1 MNAIYHPRYVFPIID
16 ISSLWIKDLK
26 KKKKKSMLLKE
37 KIDNWAEE

>member
-26 KKKKKSMLLKE
+26 KKKE
-37 KIDNWAEE
+37 HAVEGEDR

>member
-26 KKKKKSMLLKE
+26 KKKKKE
-37 KIDNWAEE
+37 HAVEGEDR